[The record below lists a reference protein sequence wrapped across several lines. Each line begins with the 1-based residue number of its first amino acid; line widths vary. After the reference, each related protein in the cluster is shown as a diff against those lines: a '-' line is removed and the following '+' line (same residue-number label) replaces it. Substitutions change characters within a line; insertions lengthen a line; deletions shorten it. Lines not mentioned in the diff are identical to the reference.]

1 MPLQTGQILNNRYRI
16 VKLLGQGGFGAV
28 YRGWDMN
35 MESPCAVKENLN
47 TSHEA
52 VRQFKSEATILH
64 KLRHPN
70 LPLVSDHFSIPGQGQ
85 YLVMDFVEGE
95 NLQQKLTKAGGPLIE
110 SLVIP
115 WIEQV
120 CDGLTYLHNQNPP
133 IIHRDIKPANIK
145 VTTDGRA
152 ILVDFGIA
160 KVLDPSLNTEM
171 GARAVTPGYSPPEQ
185 YGKGKTDSR
194 TDIYALGATL
204 YTLLTG
210 QEPVES
216 IQRLVK
222 DTLPPP
228 EECNPLISN
237 HAANGI
243 HQAMQLDPSRRY
255 QNIETFKSN
264 LYGSTL
270 VLPSFPP
277 SKYTT
282 TQSTKSIRIK
292 PRVGWVALLG
302 FVIILGLLFVAFSIS
317 LGNKLLGKLL
327 NDPDVTVTPT
337 EIVTSTW
344 PVNGELPQPDMIFQD
359 DFSDPNSGWDLV
371 QETDRITDYHNG
383 VYRIFV
389 NKPSYDVWANPGLNI
404 LDMVIE
410 VEATKVG
417 GPDDND
423 FGVICRYQD
432 INNFYIFTISS
443 DGYYAIAKKMNGDR
457 VLIDMEKM
465 EYSDI
470 IYQGNAT
477 NEIRVDCVGDNL
489 VLTVNGQTLKVATD
503 PDFTSGDVGLIAGTY
518 DIPGTD
524 IYFDNFLIKHP

>member
-1 MPLQTGQILNNRYRI
+1 
-16 VKLLGQGGFGAV
+16 
-28 YRGWDMN
+28 
-35 MESPCAVKENLN
+35 MELPCAVKENLN
-47 TSHEA
+47 TSQEA
-52 VRQFKSEATILH
+52 IRQFKSEANILH

-70 LPLVSDHFSIPGQGQ
+70 LPLVSDHFSIPGKGQ
-85 YLVMDFVEGE
+85 YLVMDFIEGE
-95 NLQQKLTKAGGPLIE
+95 NLQEKLAKSGGPLNE

-120 CDGLTYLHNQNPP
+120 CDALTYLHNQNPP

-145 VTTDGRA
+145 VTPDGKA
-152 ILVDFGIA
+152 MLVDFGIA
-160 KVLDPSLNTEM
+160 KVLDPKSNTAM
-171 GARAVTPGYSPPEQ
+171 GARAVTPGFSPPEQ

-222 DTLPPP
+222 DTLPKP
-228 EECNPLISN
+228 EERNPLIPI
-237 HAANGI
+237 HVANAVC
-243 HQAMQLDPSRRY
+243 QSMQLNPSSRY
-255 QNIETFKSN
+255 QNIAALKSN
-264 LYGSTL
+264 LSGSTL
-270 VLPSFPP
+270 VLPSIPLSRHTFTQNTKI
-277 SKYTT
+277 SKN
-282 TQSTKSIRIK
+282 KLK
-292 PRVGWVALLG
+292 AGWLALLG
-302 FVIILGLLFVAFSIS
+302 FVIILGLVSIVFSIS
-317 LGNKLLGKLL
+317 LGIKLLGKLGT
-327 NDPDVTVTPT
+327 DPDVSLTPLAIAT
-337 EIVTSTW
+337 ATS
-344 PVNGELPQPDMIFQD
+344 PVNEAEPQSDIIFQD
-359 DFSDPNSGWDLV
+359 NFSVTSSGWDRV
-371 QETDRITDYHNG
+371 QESDRITDYHKYE
-383 VYRIFV
+383 YRLFV

-404 LDMVIE
+404 SDSVIE

-443 DGYYAIAKKMNGDR
+443 DGYYGIAKKMNGDR
-457 VLIDMEKM
+457 VLIDMEKL

-477 NEIRVDCVGDNL
+477 NQIRVECVGERL
-489 VLTVNGQTLKVATD
+489 VLSVNGQTLKVATD

-518 DIPGTD
+518 DVPGTD
-524 IYFDNFLIKHP
+524 IYFDNFLIKYP